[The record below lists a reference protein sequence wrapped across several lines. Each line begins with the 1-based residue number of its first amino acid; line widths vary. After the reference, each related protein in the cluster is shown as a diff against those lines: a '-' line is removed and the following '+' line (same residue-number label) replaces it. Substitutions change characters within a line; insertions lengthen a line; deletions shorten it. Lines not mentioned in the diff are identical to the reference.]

1 MGILTPREIA
11 GMIDISAVK
20 ADSSIGE
27 LCAAAE
33 LARKHNCICVIGMPA
48 HTPLLVDLLV
58 DRSDILV
65 GGAAGFPSGGQT
77 TNTKVAETRELIAM
91 GCREIDVAINFAWL
105 KGAKYDLVRGDI
117 DAVIAEAGQVPVK
130 VILECHYLTD
140 DEIVKAADICA
151 EAGVTYVKTG
161 TGWAPTGATPENIAL
176 IKQTVGERCLVKA
189 AGGVKDLQTL
199 LTLYEL
205 GARRFGIGVRT
216 AEAILLAAESATC
229 SKE

>member
-1 MGILTPREIA
+1 MGMLTPREIA

-20 ADSSIGE
+20 ADSTIDE
-27 LCAAAE
+27 LRAAAE
-33 LARKHNCICVIGMPA
+33 LAKKHNCICVIALPA
-48 HTPLLVDLLV
+48 HTPLLVDLLA
-58 DRSDILV
+58 DRPDILA

-77 TNTKVAETRELIAM
+77 TEIKVAETRELIAM
-91 GCREIDVAINFAWL
+91 GCGEIDVAINIAWL
-105 KGAKYDLVRGDI
+105 KAGKYDLVRGDI
-117 DAVIAEAGQVPVK
+117 DAVIEESAHVPVK

-140 DEIVKAADICA
+140 DEIVKASDICA
-151 EAGVTYVKTG
+151 DAGVTFVKTG

-216 AEAILLAAESATC
+216 AEAILRDAAESA
-229 SKE
+229 

>member
-1 MGILTPREIA
+1 MGMLTPREIA

-20 ADSSIGE
+20 ADSTIDE
-27 LCAAAE
+27 LRAAAE
-33 LARKHNCICVIGMPA
+33 LAKKHNCICVIVLPA
-48 HTPLLVDLLV
+48 HTPLLVDLLA
-58 DRSDILV
+58 DRPDVLV

-77 TNTKVAETRELIAM
+77 TEIKVAETRELIAM
-91 GCREIDVAINFAWL
+91 GCGEIDVAINIAWL
-105 KGAKYDLVRGDI
+105 KAAKYDLVRGDI
-117 DAVIAEAGQVPVK
+117 DAVIEESGHVPVK

-140 DEIVKAADICA
+140 DEIVKASDICA
-151 EAGVTYVKTG
+151 DAGVRFVKTG

-216 AEAILLAAESATC
+216 AEAILLDAAKSN
-229 SKE
+229 